1 MNRTG
6 RKIAYI
12 RVSSEGQNTAR
23 QKKTLK
29 QEGCTVFYEEKVS
42 GATMERPQLYTLLQ
56 ELQEGDTVYV
66 HEISRLSRSTKD
78 LLEIIERIREKGAG
92 LKSITETWLDTS
104 NENPMNEFLLT
115 IFSGLVQFERSM
127 IKQRQKEGIEIAK
140 AQGKFK
146 GRKLEVTVEG
156 KKAQKALQAIEW
168 YKSGKS
174 VRDICKTLS
183 IGTGTLYRLLEREGL
198 R

>member
-1 MNRTG
+1 MDNTC

-23 QKKTLK
+23 QRKALK
-29 QEGCTVFYEEKVS
+29 QAGCTEFYEEKVS
-42 GATMERPQLYTLLQ
+42 GSTMERSQLQALLGN
-56 ELQEGDTVYV
+56 LQVGDTVYV
-66 HEISRLSRSTKD
+66 HEISRLSRSTTD
-78 LLEIIERIREKGAG
+78 LLKIVEKIKEKGAG

-140 AQGKFK
+140 KNGKFK
-146 GRKLEVTVEG
+146 GRKIEVTEGG
-156 KKAQKALQAIEW
+156 KKEQKAKQAIEW
-168 YKSGKS
+168 YKTGKS

-183 IGTGTLYRLLEREGL
+183 IGTGTLYRLLERKGL